1 MSLLK
6 TILNSLIRVKNSI
19 HTILS
24 KFYFYSLNHEDEISL
39 GILTKII
46 VIHKGMP
53 LTISVPK
60 ELAKNIN
67 FIAKCFK
74 IALLLLNNFVIEFP
88 FLLFISNKC
97 LL

>member
-1 MSLLK
+1 
-6 TILNSLIRVKNSI
+6 
-19 HTILS
+19 
-24 KFYFYSLNHEDEISL
+24 
-39 GILTKII
+39 
-46 VIHKGMP
+46 MP